1 MALAV
6 NGTVITELM
15 VHEIVNGC
23 EHRRRHYKTS

>member
-6 NGTVITELM
+6 NGNVITELM